1 MIKIE
6 ITFKT
11 TKTYLNNKN
20 KLELKVKIENIK
32 KNFFKKNHNSIL
44 MIQNIQNQYNLNGS
58 WPNWH

>member
-1 MIKIE
+1 MIQIE

-32 KNFFKKNHNSIL
+32 KINFKKKHNSIL
-44 MIQNIQNQYNLNGS
+44 MIQNIQNQYTLNGS